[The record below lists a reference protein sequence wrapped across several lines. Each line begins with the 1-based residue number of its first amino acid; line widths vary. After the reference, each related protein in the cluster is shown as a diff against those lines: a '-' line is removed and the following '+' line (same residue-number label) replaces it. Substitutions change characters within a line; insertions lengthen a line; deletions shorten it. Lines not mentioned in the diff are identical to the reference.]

1 MKTWIRTAFGTGL
14 LTLWMAMGLGWQT
27 PAQAASPLAGTA
39 IGNQASA
46 TYSDGSSTTR
56 TVTSNSVTTIVQ
68 QVAGLTLSANNT
80 KTAAIGGLV
89 NYPHTLTNTGNGTDS
104 YALGT
109 SNTGTFS
116 LGSALIYPDANGDGV
131 PDTGAPI
138 TNSGELAPGAI
149 FKFVVVVTVPST
161 AIATATNSL
170 TVSASSVLTPAVTAS
185 NTDATTVSGNAVV
198 QVTKSIDVSSGAAG
212 SGARTY
218 TLTYTNVGNLA
229 ATNLTLMDVIPAGM
243 SYVAGTGRWSGSGAA
258 VLTDANAADNQGG
271 IVYDY
276 NVTAPN
282 RVTAVIATVSPGTT
296 GTLVFQASVN
306 AGLPAGAN
314 AATLNTASYS
324 YNDGVSVLPASNT
337 NGVQF
342 TVSPTVGVT
351 LTSATVASAPQG
363 QVVNFTQVLM
373 NTGNASDSFDLRLGT
388 GNFPPGTTFAFF
400 QADGLTPLLDTN
412 GNGVPDSGPLA
423 GGAGL
428 NIVVRA
434 FLPPGALGG
443 PYSVP
448 VTATSK
454 LDATQLASAT
464 DTLTTIA
471 PNQVD
476 ITLNTS
482 GVNAPGAGAGPE
494 NTAVVT
500 NQAAAGSTSRFTMVI
515 TNGSAVADTFNLQAS
530 TDATFGGITL
540 PTGWS
545 VVFKDASGVILPNT
559 GVINAGTSLTVYADV
574 LVPPG
579 TNAST
584 LDVYFRAASPTSGA
598 TDRLHAAVQVGT
610 ARGLTLTPNHTGQ
623 AYPGGSV
630 VYTVSVINNGNIA
643 EGDGS
648 SQVAMGVTNAQPGF
662 SATLYWDK
670 NNNGTLDAAD
680 PVVTNLNQLTGGTNG
695 ASTGAGLDPGEAAT
709 LFVKVFAPA
718 GAATGTTD
726 TTTVTATVTG
736 TVNSV
741 AAPVPAVLT
750 VNTSVIAGQVQL
762 FILQALDAAC
772 DGTPDTAYA
781 PSVLTVGAQPG
792 ACIRYQVTAVNVGV
806 ANATSVVINNG
817 TPANTTYHA
826 TVPATV
832 SQGTVTT
839 PSGGS
844 GGTIQATVGTVAPG
858 QSVSLSYGVRINP

>member
-1 MKTWIRTAFGTGL
+1 MKTGTHALFGIALAAL
-14 LTLWMAMGLGWQT
+14 LTWQA
-27 PAQAASPLAGTA
+27 PAWAASPLAGTS

-46 TYSDGSSTTR
+46 TYSDGSSTVR

-68 QVAGLTLSANNT
+68 QVAGLTLSANGT

-89 NYPHTLTNTGNGTDS
+89 NYPHTLTNTGNGSDS
-104 YALGT
+104 YALSTG
-109 SNTGTFS
+109 NTGTFS

-131 PDTGAPI
+131 PDSGAPI
-138 TNSGELAPGAI
+138 TNSGELAPGGI
-149 FKFVVVVTVPST
+149 FKFVVVATVPST
-161 AIATATNSL
+161 ALALATNTL
-170 TVSASSVLTPAVTAS
+170 TVTAASVLTPAVTAS
-185 NTDATTVSGNAVV
+185 NTDATTVSGNAVI

-229 ATNLTLMDVIPAGM
+229 ATNLSLMDVMPAGM
-243 SYVAGTGRWSGSGAA
+243 TYVAGSGRWSGSGAT

-282 RVTAVIATVSPGTT
+282 RVTAVIATVSPGNT

-306 AGLPAGAN
+306 AGLAAGAN
-314 AATLNTASYS
+314 TATLNTANYS
-324 YNDGVSVLPASNT
+324 YNDGVAPLPASNT

-351 LTSATVASAPQG
+351 LSGATVASAPQG
-363 QVVNFTQVLM
+363 QVVNFAQVLM

-412 GNGVPDSGPLA
+412 GNGVPDSGPLV

-443 PYSVP
+443 PFSVP

-454 LDATQLASAT
+454 LDVTQVASAT
-464 DTLTTIA
+464 DTLTSIA

-476 ITLNTS
+476 LTANTA
-482 GVNAPGAGAGPE
+482 GVSAPGAGAGPE
-494 NTAVVT
+494 STAAIT
-500 NQAAAGSTSRFTMVI
+500 NQSSAGSTSRFTLVI

-530 TDATFGGITL
+530 TDVSFGGITL

-545 VVFKDASGVILPNT
+545 VVFKDASGMVLPNT
-559 GVINAGTSLTVYADV
+559 GVINAGASQTVYADV

-579 TNAST
+579 SNAST

-623 AYPGGSV
+623 AYPGGTV

-643 EGDGS
+643 EGNGS
-648 SQVAMGVTNAQPGF
+648 ASQVTMGVTNSQPSF

-670 NNNGTLDAAD
+670 NNNGTLDATD
-680 PVVTNLNQLTGGTNG
+680 PVITSLDQLTGGTNG
-695 ASTGAGLDPGEAAT
+695 ASAGAGLDVGEAAT

-718 GAATGTTD
+718 GAATGTTN

-736 TVNSV
+736 SVNGAV
-741 AAPVPAVLT
+741 APVPAVLT

-781 PSVLTVGAQPG
+781 PSVLTVGAVPG
-792 ACIRYQVTAVNVGV
+792 ACIRYQITAVNVGV
-806 ANATSVVINNG
+806 ANATAVVVNNG
-817 TPANTTYHA
+817 IPANTTYHA

-839 PSGGS
+839 PSNGS
-844 GGTIQATVGTVAPG
+844 GGTVQATVGTIAPG